1 MQNVYERLRERLDDM
16 AVGFPATESGV
27 EMRILK
33 KIFTESD
40 AELFV
45 KLRPIPE
52 SPKDIAERLGMETV
66 SLADQLEEMAKKGLL
81 FRVRK
86 GEKVRYAAVPY
97 VVGIYEFQLNHMD
110 AEFARDHE
118 EYFETAFGKTIQGFQ
133 TPVLRTVPI
142 DRNLV
147 AEYPVAPFEDVL
159 EILENQET
167 IAVAPCVCRT
177 TKDLTGER
185 CDKPLENCFSFGSH
199 AAYYVENGMGRYISK
214 KEAKEIVVANEKAGL
229 VMQPF
234 NSKKAGGMC
243 SCCGCCCGVLRGI
256 KSLPVPADA
265 VKSNYFAEVDADECT
280 GCETCIDRC
289 QMDAITMVDDIAQ
302 IALAR
307 CIGCGLCITT
317 CPTEALSLIKKSDD
331 QLYEPPQSGGETYIR
346 IATERGK
353 LEKLML

>member
-1 MQNVYERLRERLDDM
+1 MKNVYEQLRERLDDM

-33 KIFTESD
+33 KIFTESQ

-45 KLRPIPE
+45 KLRPVPE
-52 SPKDIAERLGMETV
+52 SPRDIAQRLRMDADA
-66 SLADQLEEMAKKGLL
+66 LADRLEEMAKKGLL

-86 GEKVRYAAVPY
+86 GESVRYAAVPY
-97 VVGIYEFQLNHMD
+97 VVGIFEYQLNHMD

-118 EYFETAFGKTIQGFQ
+118 EYFETAFGKSIQGFQ

-142 DRNLV
+142 DRELV

-159 EILENQET
+159 EILENQKT
-167 IAVAPCVCRT
+167 IAVSPCVCRT
-177 TKDLTGER
+177 TKDLVGEP
-185 CDKPLENCFSFGSH
+185 CDKPLGNCFSFGSH
-199 AAYYVENGMGRYISK
+199 AAYYVENGMGRYISID
-214 KEAKEIVVANEKAGL
+214 EAKEIVTANEKAGL

-234 NSKKAGGMC
+234 NAQKAGGMC

-256 KSLPVPADA
+256 KSQPVPADA
-265 VKSNYFAEVDADECT
+265 VKSNYYAVVDADECT
-280 GCETCIDRC
+280 GCETCMDRC

-302 IALAR
+302 LNLDR

-317 CPTEALSLIKKSDD
+317 CPVEALSLVKKDED
-331 QLYEPPQSGGETYIR
+331 HQYAPPKSGGETYIR
-346 IATERGK
+346 IASERGK
-353 LEKLML
+353 LEKLMR

>member
-1 MQNVYERLRERLDDM
+1 MYERLRERLDDM

-66 SLADQLEEMAKKGLL
+66 PQADQLEEMAKKGLL

-317 CPTEALSLIKKSDD
+317 CPTEALSLIKKADD

-353 LEKLML
+353 LEKLMQ

>member
-1 MQNVYERLRERLDDM
+1 MKNVYEQLRERLDDM

-33 KIFTESD
+33 KIFTESQ

-45 KLRPIPE
+45 KLRPVPE
-52 SPKDIAERLGMETV
+52 SPRDIAQRLRMDADA
-66 SLADQLEEMAKKGLL
+66 LADRLEEMAKKGLL

-86 GEKVRYAAVPY
+86 GESVRYAAVPY
-97 VVGIYEFQLNHMD
+97 VVGIFEYQLNHMD

-118 EYFETAFGKTIQGFQ
+118 EYFETAFGKSIQGFQ

-142 DRNLV
+142 DRELV

-159 EILENQET
+159 EILENQKT
-167 IAVAPCVCRT
+167 IAVSPCVCRT
-177 TKDLTGER
+177 TKDLVGEP
-185 CDKPLENCFSFGSH
+185 CDKPLGNCFSFGSH
-199 AAYYVENGMGRYISK
+199 AAYYVENGMGRYISID
-214 KEAKEIVVANEKAGL
+214 EAKEIVTANEKAGL

-234 NSKKAGGMC
+234 NAQKAGGMC

-256 KSLPVPADA
+256 KSQPVPADA
-265 VKSNYFAEVDADECT
+265 VKSNYYAVVDADECT
-280 GCETCIDRC
+280 GCETCMDRC

-302 IALAR
+302 LNLDR

-317 CPTEALSLIKKSDD
+317 CPAEALSLVKKDED
-331 QLYEPPQSGGETYIR
+331 HQYAPPKSGGETYIR
-346 IATERGK
+346 IASERGK
-353 LEKLML
+353 LEKLMQ

>member
-1 MQNVYERLRERLDDM
+1 MKNVYEQLRERLDDM

-33 KIFTESD
+33 KIFTESQ

-45 KLRPIPE
+45 KLRPVPE
-52 SPKDIAERLGMETV
+52 SPRDIAQRLRMDADA
-66 SLADQLEEMAKKGLL
+66 LADRLEEMAKKGLL

-86 GEKVRYAAVPY
+86 GESVRYAAVPY
-97 VVGIYEFQLNHMD
+97 VVGIFEYQLNHMD

-118 EYFETAFGKTIQGFQ
+118 EYFETAFGKSIQGFQ

-142 DRNLV
+142 DRELV

-159 EILENQET
+159 EILENQKT
-167 IAVAPCVCRT
+167 IAVSPCVCRT
-177 TKDLTGER
+177 TKDLVGEP
-185 CDKPLENCFSFGSH
+185 CDKPLGNCFSFGSH
-199 AAYYVENGMGRYISK
+199 AAYYVENGMGRYISID
-214 KEAKEIVVANEKAGL
+214 EAKEIVTANEKAGL

-234 NSKKAGGMC
+234 NAQKAGGMC

-256 KSLPVPADA
+256 KSQPVPADA
-265 VKSNYFAEVDADECT
+265 VKSNYYAVVDADECT
-280 GCETCIDRC
+280 GCETCMDRC

-302 IALAR
+302 LNLDR

-317 CPTEALSLIKKSDD
+317 CPVEALSLVKKDED
-331 QLYEPPQSGGETYIR
+331 HQYAPPKSGGETYIR
-346 IATERGK
+346 IASERGK
-353 LEKLML
+353 LEKLMQ

>member
-1 MQNVYERLRERLDDM
+1 MKNVYEQLRERLDDM

-33 KIFTESD
+33 KIFTEAQ

-52 SPKDIAERLGMETV
+52 SPQDIAQRLRMDADA
-66 SLADQLEEMAKKGLL
+66 LADRLEEMAKKGLL

-86 GEKVRYAAVPY
+86 GESVRYAAVPY
-97 VVGIYEFQLNHMD
+97 VVGIFEYQLNHMD

-118 EYFETAFGKTIQGFQ
+118 EYFETAFGKSIQGFQ

-142 DRNLV
+142 DRELV

-159 EILENQET
+159 EILENQKT
-167 IAVAPCVCRT
+167 IAVSPCVCRT
-177 TKDLTGER
+177 TKDLVGEP
-185 CDKPLENCFSFGSH
+185 CDKPLGNCFSFGSH
-199 AAYYVENGMGRYISK
+199 AAYYVENGMGRYISID
-214 KEAKEIVVANEKAGL
+214 EAKEIVTANEKAGL

-234 NSKKAGGMC
+234 NAQKAGGMC

-256 KSLPVPADA
+256 KSQPVPADA
-265 VKSNYFAEVDADECT
+265 VKSNYYAVVDADECT
-280 GCETCIDRC
+280 GCETCMDRC

-302 IALAR
+302 LNLDR

-317 CPTEALSLIKKSDD
+317 CPVEALSLVKKDED
-331 QLYEPPQSGGETYIR
+331 HQYAPPKSGGETYIR
-346 IATERGK
+346 IASERGK
-353 LEKLML
+353 LEKLMQ

>member
-1 MQNVYERLRERLDDM
+1 MKDVYAQLRERLDDM

-33 KIFTESD
+33 KIFTESQ

-45 KLRPIPE
+45 KLRPVPE
-52 SPKDIAERLGMETV
+52 SPQDIAQRLRMDADA
-66 SLADQLEEMAKKGLL
+66 LADRLEEMAKKGLL

-86 GEKVRYAAVPY
+86 GKSVRYAAVPY
-97 VVGIYEFQLNHMD
+97 VVGIFEYQLNHMD

-142 DRNLV
+142 DRELV

-159 EILENQET
+159 EILENQKT
-167 IAVAPCVCRT
+167 IAVSPCVCRT
-177 TKDLTGER
+177 TKDLIGER
-185 CDKPLENCFSFGSH
+185 CDKPLGNCFSFGSH
-199 AAYYVENGMGRYISK
+199 AAYYVENGMGRYISIE
-214 KEAKEIVVANEKAGL
+214 EAKEIVIANEKAGL

-234 NSKKAGGMC
+234 NAQKAGGMC

-256 KSLPVPADA
+256 KSQPVPADA
-265 VKSNYFAEVDADECT
+265 VKSNYYAVVDAEECT
-280 GCETCIDRC
+280 GCETCLDRC

-302 IALAR
+302 LNLDR

-317 CPTEALSLIKKSDD
+317 CPVEALSLVKKDED
-331 QLYEPPQSGGETYIR
+331 RQYAPPKSGGETYIR
-346 IATERGK
+346 IASERGK
-353 LEKLML
+353 LEKLMQ

>member
-1 MQNVYERLRERLDDM
+1 MENVYEQLRERLDDM

-33 KIFTESD
+33 KIFTEPQ

-52 SPKDIAERLGMETV
+52 SPQDIAERLGLEADVLT
-66 SLADQLEEMAKKGLL
+66 DQLEVMAKKGLL

-86 GEKVRYAAVPY
+86 GENVRYAAVPY
-97 VVGIYEFQLNHMD
+97 VVGIFEFQLNHMD
-110 AEFARDHE
+110 EEFARDHE

-142 DRNLV
+142 DRELV

-159 EILENQET
+159 EILDNQKS
-167 IAVAPCVCRT
+167 IAVSPCVCRT
-177 TKDLTGER
+177 TKELIGER
-185 CDKPLENCFSFGSH
+185 CDKPLGNCFSFGSH
-199 AAYYVENGMGRYISK
+199 AAYYVENGMGKYISVE
-214 KEAKEIVVANEKAGL
+214 EAKEIVIANEKAGL

-234 NSKKAGGMC
+234 NSQIAGGMC

-256 KSLPVPADA
+256 KSQPVPVDS
-265 VKSNYFAEVDADECT
+265 VKSNYYAVVDVDECT
-280 GCETCIDRC
+280 GCETCMDRC
-289 QMDAITMVDDIAQ
+289 QMDAISMVDDIAQ
-302 IALAR
+302 LNLDR

-317 CPTEALSLIKKSDD
+317 CPTEALSLVKKDED
-331 QLYEPPQSGGETYIR
+331 HQYEPPKSGAETYIR
-346 IATERGK
+346 IASERGK
-353 LEKLML
+353 LEKLMQ

>member
-1 MQNVYERLRERLDDM
+1 MKNVYEQLRERLDDM

-33 KIFTESD
+33 KIFTEAQ

-52 SPKDIAERLGMETV
+52 SPQDIAQRLRMDADA
-66 SLADQLEEMAKKGLL
+66 LADRLEEMAKKGLL

-86 GEKVRYAAVPY
+86 GESVRYAAVPY
-97 VVGIYEFQLNHMD
+97 VVGIFEYQLNHMD

-118 EYFETAFGKTIQGFQ
+118 EYFETAFGKSIQGFQ

-142 DRNLV
+142 DRELV

-159 EILENQET
+159 EILENQKT
-167 IAVAPCVCRT
+167 IAVSPCVCRT
-177 TKDLTGER
+177 TKDLVGEP
-185 CDKPLENCFSFGSH
+185 CDKPLGNCFSFGSH
-199 AAYYVENGMGRYISK
+199 AAYYVENGMGRYISID
-214 KEAKEIVVANEKAGL
+214 EAKEIVTANEKAGL

-234 NSKKAGGMC
+234 NAQKAGGMC

-256 KSLPVPADA
+256 KSQPVPADA
-265 VKSNYFAEVDADECT
+265 VKSNYYAVVDADECT
-280 GCETCIDRC
+280 GCETCMDRC

-302 IALAR
+302 LNLDR

-317 CPTEALSLIKKSDD
+317 CPVEALSLVKKDED
-331 QLYEPPQSGGETYIR
+331 HQYAPPKSGGETYIR
-346 IATERGK
+346 IASERGK
-353 LEKLML
+353 LEKLMR

>member
-66 SLADQLEEMAKKGLL
+66 PQADQLEEMAKKGLL

-110 AEFARDHE
+110 EEFARDHE

-317 CPTEALSLIKKSDD
+317 CPTEALSLIKKADD

-353 LEKLML
+353 LEKLMQ